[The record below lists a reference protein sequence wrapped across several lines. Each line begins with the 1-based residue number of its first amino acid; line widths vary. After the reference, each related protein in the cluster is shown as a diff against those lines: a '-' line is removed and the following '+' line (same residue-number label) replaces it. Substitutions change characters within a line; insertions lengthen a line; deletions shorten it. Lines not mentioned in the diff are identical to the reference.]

1 MRRFTGTEENSH
13 RSCPFRSMEQL
24 GRDTRPTLAKRRRHP
39 NSASP
44 PEPSTSVTPLVRPN
58 APLSIVL
65 GAERGTAP
73 SSPARAQTSAGSRSG
88 EPESVAS
95 VSALRLLTPNW
106 QSRRGRCARSSTAS
120 SMSCGRAARG
130 ACCQTTCCHGGRFT
144 AGSPP
149 GATTGALNGYH
160 TSRRWPDR
168 L

>member
-1 MRRFTGTEENSH
+1 
-13 RSCPFRSMEQL
+13 MEQL

-95 VSALRLLTPNW
+95 VSALRPALNAGNVARATPEVGYAVQLTS
-106 QSRRGRCARSSTAS
+106 QRSSAS
-120 SMSCGRAARG
+120 ARATFRAL
-130 ACCQTTCCHGGRFT
+130 QTTTAASLSFVASIWAQREFT
-144 AGSPP
+144 IALLLDLLPQLKQSPVH
-149 GATTGALNGYH
+149 AL
-160 TSRRWPDR
+160 

>member
-1 MRRFTGTEENSH
+1 MGATRDPLLLNDGGT
-13 RSCPFRSMEQL
+13 
-24 GRDTRPTLAKRRRHP
+24 P

-95 VSALRLLTPNW
+95 VSALRPALNAGNVALATPEVGYAVQLTS
-106 QSRRGRCARSSTAS
+106 QRSSAS
-120 SMSCGRAARG
+120 ARAAFR
-130 ACCQTTCCHGGRFT
+130 ALQTTTAASLSFVASIWAQREFT
-144 AGSPP
+144 IALLLDLLPQLKQPP
-149 GATTGALNGYH
+149 AHASL
-160 TSRRWPDR
+160 
-168 L
+168 